1 MPELVLATLNAR
13 YWHSSFGLRYLHAN
27 LAELQERAVIREF
40 VINDQLNDI
49 LEKILS
55 EDPRIV
61 GFGVYIWNIEQTTQ
75 LVQNLKQVRPEITVV
90 IGGPEVSYELEG
102 QPIVSVADYVITG
115 EADIAFR
122 DLCRDLLS
130 GRRPLEKVNAG
141 GIPTLDQVEMP
152 YDFYTA
158 EDLQHRILY
167 VEASRGCPFQ
177 CEFCLSSLDIPVRQ
191 FDVDSFLAAMQNLF
205 DRGARHFK
213 FVDRTFNLNIRVGVA
228 ILQFF
233 LERYE
238 PGLFLHFEMIPDR
251 LPSQLKELIAQ
262 FPNGALQFEIGIQ
275 TFNEQVE
282 QNISR
287 RQNHEKLI
295 ENFRFLREQTGVH
308 IHADLIVGLPGE
320 SLESFAAGFDKLVE
334 LDPQEIQVGILK
346 RLKGT
351 PIIRHDDEWEMV
363 YSTAAPYE
371 ILSNKLLSFAD
382 LQRLRRFAR
391 FWDLVANSG
400 NFLASRDL
408 LWKNGHSP
416 FARFLQFSDWLYEQE
431 ARTHAISLQKLFERL
446 FEFLTSVLGQDASE
460 VATTLWLD
468 YTRHGREDR
477 PHFLRPFPLP
487 NPRQLH
493 KKKEEAL
500 PSRQARHVEG

>member
-351 PIIRHDDEWEMV
+351 PIIRH
-363 YSTAAPYE
+363 
-371 ILSNKLLSFAD
+371 
-382 LQRLRRFAR
+382 
-391 FWDLVANSG
+391 
-400 NFLASRDL
+400 
-408 LWKNGHSP
+408 
-416 FARFLQFSDWLYEQE
+416 
-431 ARTHAISLQKLFERL
+431 
-446 FEFLTSVLGQDASE
+446 
-460 VATTLWLD
+460 
-468 YTRHGREDR
+468 
-477 PHFLRPFPLP
+477 
-487 NPRQLH
+487 
-493 KKKEEAL
+493 
-500 PSRQARHVEG
+500 